1 MIHSILLLIG
11 IAVFVTG
18 IVIAF
23 GGNPI
28 SALSHVF
35 SYTQEE
41 KEKKKSGQN
50 PAPDRK
56 QSLVFLT
63 IGGALI
69 LFGLAGVMKN
79 ESYYPYSTLLAI
91 AACMILLFSRVKQEA
106 SKRKQSR

>member
-41 KEKKKSGQN
+41 KEKEERAESRTGSQT
-50 PAPDRK
+50 
-56 QSLVFLT
+56 VV
-63 IGGALI
+63 G
-69 LFGLAGVMKN
+69 LFNHRRGTDTVRFSRSYEN

>member
-1 MIHSILLLIG
+1 MLSFPQRPAPRTVREIMIHSILLLIG

-28 SALSHVF
+28 SHF
-35 SYTQEE
+35 PRIFPHTRREGKEE
-41 KEKKKSGQN
+41 RAESRT
-50 PAPDRK
+50 DRK

-69 LFGLAGVMKN
+69 LFGLAGVMKTRVTIRILH
-79 ESYYPYSTLLAI
+79 SLL
-91 AACMILLFSRVKQEA
+91 
-106 SKRKQSR
+106 